1 MFNQVITNLIN
12 LYFKF
17 ILNNL
22 HLFFQLFLIKQ
33 KGAASA

>member
-22 HLFFQLFLIKQ
+22 HFILTFSLPNKQ
-33 KGAASA
+33 G

>member
-22 HLFFQLFLIKQ
+22 RLIFDFFYQTIE
-33 KGAASA
+33 A

>member
-22 HLFFQLFLIKQ
+22 HSTLI
-33 KGAASA
+33 SFTP

>member
-1 MFNQVITNLIN
+1 MFNQVLTNLIN

-22 HLFFQLFLIKQ
+22 HFIFDFLM
-33 KGAASA
+33 

>member
-1 MFNQVITNLIN
+1 MFNQVVTNLIN

-22 HLFFQLFLIKQ
+22 HVNCDFFYPKIEAE
-33 KGAASA
+33 GCR

>member
-1 MFNQVITNLIN
+1 MFNQVLTNLIN

-22 HLFFQLFLIKQ
+22 HFIFDYLP
-33 KGAASA
+33 